1 MTEQEGSP
9 VWRGTERAGGEF
21 QALRVGLS
29 LKEWLAEGMDTA
41 KLPGQVVF
49 NGVSSRGPARPAVH
63 TFFPP
68 CLPKALVLGRAG
80 SWGNQKVGG
89 VPGLL
94 LSLICI
100 QMHTL
105 VTRGLLRVTDIHT
118 CVTIAQIR
126 MYRTCL
132 SPSNAR
138 AALPGVGWGNNDPE
152 DGMRNRAESWIA
164 FFSSAGD
171 RRVLSQ
177 LHSFAYTPW
186 EQ

>member
-1 MTEQEGSP
+1 
-9 VWRGTERAGGEF
+9 
-21 QALRVGLS
+21 
-29 LKEWLAEGMDTA
+29 
-41 KLPGQVVF
+41 
-49 NGVSSRGPARPAVH
+49 
-63 TFFPP
+63 
-68 CLPKALVLGRAG
+68 
-80 SWGNQKVGG
+80 
-89 VPGLL
+89 
-94 LSLICI
+94 
-100 QMHTL
+100 MHTL

-177 LHSFAYTPW
+177 LHSFAYTP
-186 EQ
+186 